1 MAKTRAGGQ
10 RHVDWFAAGL
20 GLVAAVVLE
29 VLVTSTSGTRLNGVG
44 ASLLTFG
51 ALCAGGLLA
60 GLVDRYGSPW
70 NGIVTAIGFI
80 LVAQLVAT
88 VAPVAPLGGRL
99 DMVGLIVQDI
109 LILAGGTLGGLCGG
123 GLRRAAQRGGR

>member
-1 MAKTRAGGQ
+1 MAKARAGGE
-10 RHVDWFAAGL
+10 RKVDWFAAGV

-29 VLVTSTSGTRLNGVG
+29 VLITSTSGTRLNGVG
-44 ASLLTFG
+44 VSLLTFG
-51 ALCAGGLLA
+51 ALCAGGMLA
-60 GLVDRYGSPW
+60 GAIDRAGSPW

-99 DMVGLIVQDI
+99 DMLGLILQDV
-109 LILAGGTLGGLCGG
+109 LILAGGTLGGLCGR
-123 GLRRAAQRGGR
+123 GLRRVARRGNR